1 MTLQTSIRLL
11 KLAGLGSA
19 LFGLA
24 MVLALIS
31 PLKLVF
37 DLFLDLVHWPLDGQQ
52 ALAGDSAR
60 VLAAITGG
68 LMVGLGALVWR
79 LAEDVYAK
87 DPELGGRII
96 LIGVFA
102 WYLPDNFGSYMVGAG
117 FNVLLNTG
125 FLAMFVLPIL
135 IYRRAGSEARLTS

>member
-1 MTLQTSIRLL
+1 MTLHTSIRLL
-11 KLAGLGSA
+11 KLAALGSA

-37 DLFLDLVHWPLDGQQ
+37 DSFLDLVHWPLDSQQ

-68 LMVGLGALVWR
+68 LMVGLGALVWCITT
-79 LAEDVYAK
+79 DVYAK
-87 DPELGGRII
+87 DPQTGGRII
-96 LIGVFA
+96 LIGVCA
-102 WYLPDNFGSYMVGAG
+102 WYLPDSFGSYMVGAG
-117 FNVLLNTG
+117 FNVVLNTG

-135 IYRRAGSEARLTS
+135 LHRQASKAVLA

>member
-1 MTLQTSIRLL
+1 MTLDTSIRLL
-11 KLAGLGSA
+11 KLAALGSA

-37 DLFLDLVHWPLDGQQ
+37 DTFLDLVHWPLDAQQ

-68 LMVGLGALVWR
+68 LMVGLGALIWR
-79 LAEDVYAK
+79 ITEDVYAK
-87 DPELGGRII
+87 DPQLGGRII
-96 LIGVFA
+96 LSGVSA
-102 WYLPDNFGSYMVGAG
+102 WYLPDSFGSYMVGAG
-117 FNVLLNTG
+117 FNVVLNTG
-125 FLAMFVLPIL
+125 FLAMFVLPVL
-135 IYRRAGSEARLTS
+135 LHRQTMKTVLA

>member
-1 MTLQTSIRLL
+1 MTLDTSIRLL
-11 KLAGLGSA
+11 KLAALGSA

-37 DLFLDLVHWPLDGQQ
+37 DTFLDLVHWPLDGQQ

-68 LMVGLGALVWR
+68 LMVGLGALIWR
-79 LAEDVYAK
+79 ITEDVFAK
-87 DPELGGRII
+87 DPKTGGRII
-96 LIGVFA
+96 LIGVIA
-102 WYLPDNFGSYMVGAG
+102 WYLPDSFGSYMVGAG
-117 FNVLLNTG
+117 FNVVLNTG
-125 FLAMFVLPIL
+125 FLAMFVLPVLLHRQTIKTAL
-135 IYRRAGSEARLTS
+135 A